1 MNQENSLTIREHLEP
16 NSDQAQFVSDL
27 GPIQSY
33 ALRCIRCGF
42 CNAVC
47 PTSNVASAFKDSRTS
62 RGRMAL
68 IQSLVQGAGKL
79 EPYSAGFKELIDL
92 CYSCRRCVPVCPAG
106 IPIPDLNSHA
116 RHAYL
121 KRKGAT
127 TLTLGHRIF
136 ANYGTFD
143 RLASIIAPA
152 SNWILRRHFV
162 RMLMQWTTHID
173 SRALLPSFR
182 TKSFESWFR
191 SHPMTPSSKK
201 IVYFVD
207 SYANYN
213 DPALGK
219 MTVALLERL
228 GYEVILPPQK
238 ESGMPAVEYGMLD
251 KAREL
256 AEYNIEHL
264 APYAQGGIRILC
276 TSLAAA
282 YLLKDGYK
290 TFVDDPNL
298 SVVSGAVIDIAEFLH
313 REYKNGNLRFQD
325 GQKQQAKYHV
335 CCLSKTL
342 ATASITRE
350 LLQAAGEGKRQ
361 SLPARP
367 GGRCKVYHK
376 NY

>member
-1 MNQENSLTIREHLEP
+1 MI
-16 NSDQAQFVSDL
+16 
-27 GPIQSY
+27 
-33 ALRCIRCGF
+33 
-42 CNAVC
+42 
-47 PTSNVASAFKDSRTS
+47 
-62 RGRMAL
+62 L
-68 IQSLVQGAGKL
+68 IQSLVQGIGNI
-79 EPYSAGFKELIDL
+79 EPYSPDFKELIDL
-92 CYSCRRCVPVCPAG
+92 CYSCRRCVAVCPAG

-121 KRKGAT
+121 KQKGASA
-127 TLTLGHRIF
+127 LTLGQRIF

-143 RLASIIAPA
+143 RFASNIAPI
-152 SNWILRRHFV
+152 SNWTLRRRVV
-162 RMLMQWTTHID
+162 RKLMQWITHID
-173 SRALLPSFR
+173 SRALLPSFH
-182 TKSFESWFR
+182 TVSFESWFR
-191 SHPMTPSSKK
+191 NHPMTPRSKK

-213 DPALGK
+213 DPTVGK
-219 MTVALLERL
+219 MVVALVEHL

-238 ESGMPAVEYGMLD
+238 ESGMPAVEYGMLG

-264 APYAQGGIRILC
+264 APYAHDGIRILC

-350 LLQAAGEGKRQ
+350 LLQAAGVETEQIDDCCGGAGVWGTFKENYTISSEIASKLRNKNKIETGTTILTESETCRLQIMGHTNATVGFPFELLAPRVEGIKQ
-361 SLPARP
+361 CWLE
-367 GGRCKVYHK
+367 
-376 NY
+376 